1 MATDLLADCVLADP
15 GNLTYIQKFIDSLQ
29 KKYGNKEGIGPMSKF
44 KEIGARCALKDAIS
58 HGWWDEALKYGL
70 AVLQADPWDVSTL
83 TAMATSCKNIVDA
96 SEGPAHSRF
105 ANCSLFYAKCAED
118 AIR

>member
-1 MATDLLADCVLADP
+1 
-15 GNLTYIQKFIDSLQ
+15 
-29 KKYGNKEGIGPMSKF
+29 MSKF

-58 HGWWDEALKYGL
+58 HGRWDEALKYGL
-70 AVLQADPWDVSTL
+70 AVLLADPWDVSTL
-83 TAMATSCKNIVDA
+83 TAMATSCKNIADA